1 MARPRN
7 HARHV
12 SVAVEDLIRAVTRLV
27 ETVGEA
33 AKREAGSA
41 LATGKAVGRQV
52 VKDGRSVISD
62 LKRQRLRRALKAYWA
77 SVKGRARAKRVKKM
91 GRPRKG

>member
-27 ETVGEA
+27 DTVGEA
-33 AKREAGSA
+33 TKREAGAA
-41 LATGKAVGRQV
+41 LAAGKAVGRQM
-52 VKDGRSVISD
+52 VKDGRSVITD

-77 SVKGRARAKRVKKM
+77 GVKGKARAERMKKM